1 MSVKYFFPLAILFL
15 LFSCKQDEKKV
26 EPQQSHVESSSTT
39 YVKLKKYIDSSY
51 LSPSEV
57 EDSSYTNGQI
67 YDDAVSLAKE
77 MKGDTSVPEL
87 LFRTGALVK
96 GRKGPTKAIGIWGL
110 ITSDYNTSKWAPEA
124 AFQKA
129 FTFDND
135 LHDKETAKKYY
146 QEFLDHYPK
155 HKMAGDVKLLMAT
168 LNKTDAQLIEEF
180 ERKNN
185 IKR

>member
-1 MSVKYFFPLAILFL
+1 ML
-15 LFSCKQDEKKV
+15 
-26 EPQQSHVESSSTT
+26 ESSSTT
-39 YVKLKKYIDSSY
+39 YVKLKKYIDFF
-51 LSPSEV
+51 LPSPSEV

-67 YDDAVSLAKE
+67 YDDAVSLVKE
-77 MKGDTSVPEL
+77 IEGDTCPGIIIQNREHWSKEEKPH
-87 LFRTGALVK
+87 K
-96 GRKGPTKAIGIWGL
+96 GKASG
-110 ITSDYNTSKWAPEA
+110 TYNLQTTTRANGHPA
-124 AFQKA
+124 AFQT

-168 LNKTDAQLIEEF
+168 LTKTDAQLIEEF

-185 IKR
+185 IKDKIISCVYLFRVF